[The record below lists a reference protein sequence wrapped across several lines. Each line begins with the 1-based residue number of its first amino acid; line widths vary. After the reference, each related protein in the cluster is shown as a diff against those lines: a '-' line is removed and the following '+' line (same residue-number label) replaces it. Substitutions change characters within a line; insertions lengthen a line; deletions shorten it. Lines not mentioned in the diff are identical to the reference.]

1 MVVSDLVPMIIP
13 PTSSK
18 NTYYA
23 NLSMRAQWAEAARAL
38 AASDH
43 LIVIGCSL
51 PESDLT
57 VRHLLATSFRGPDL
71 TIVNPDPTVVERFQ
85 QLIPN
90 ATNVTTFCSDRATQE
105 FVEERC
111 GDIIAWG
118 VRNAGAQ
125 GWKPYVTRNGED
137 EMTAIDR
144 ERPSWD
150 LHDDASSSRA
160 WLADY
165 VKSRWPGV
173 EARALRDL
181 GEEGREAQ
189 YDAQIAYVP

>member
-1 MVVSDLVPMIIP
+1 
-13 PTSSK
+13 
-18 NTYYA
+18 
-23 NLSMRAQWAEAARAL
+23 
-38 AASDH
+38 
-43 LIVIGCSL
+43 
-51 PESDLT
+51 
-57 VRHLLATSFRGPDL
+57 
-71 TIVNPDPTVVERFQ
+71 
-85 QLIPN
+85 
-90 ATNVTTFCSDRATQE
+90 
-105 FVEERC
+105 
-111 GDIIAWG
+111 
-118 VRNAGAQ
+118 
-125 GWKPYVTRNGED
+125 
-137 EMTAIDR
+137 MTAIDR